1 MEKLGIDPLLLIV
14 QIVNFA
20 LLFIILKKVLYKP
33 ILRALKAREE
43 KLAAID
49 KDAKELIQKKESF
62 EIEREK
68 SQKAAKLQ
76 VKRML
81 DEAILEAGRL
91 KKQALEEGNKRVKDL
106 IAKGQ
111 NEIERQRRLISQEIT
126 LEAKELSKDVINKV
140 LSQVLDKSAR
150 TRSVTLAARE
160 LESKAKIGK
169 KGKL

>member
-1 MEKLGIDPLLLIV
+1 
-14 QIVNFA
+14 
-20 LLFIILKKVLYKP
+20 
-33 ILRALKAREE
+33 
-43 KLAAID
+43 
-49 KDAKELIQKKESF
+49 
-62 EIEREK
+62 
-68 SQKAAKLQ
+68 
-76 VKRML
+76 ML